1 MNAYVAAL
9 ESSFPDTRKSLL
21 RMLKYWSGCGDTA
34 EELVQETYLRAIQQD
49 PSAEIGNLSAYL
61 FRIARNLA
69 IDHGRRASFA
79 EQLYCDLPDDDEG
92 GGAICLDPSPE
103 AIVETGQ
110 QLDILNQFIAELP
123 PQCRRIFLLHKD
135 QHLSHAEIAERLQ
148 ISPRTV
154 ETQIRKALKTL
165 RTRMGTL

>member
-1 MNAYVAAL
+1 MSAYVAAL

-21 RMLKYWSGCGDTA
+21 RMLKYWSGCSDTA
-34 EELVQETYLRAIQQD
+34 EKLVQETYLRAMQQNS
-49 PSAEIGNLSAYL
+49 SAEIGNLPAYL

-69 IDHGRRASFA
+69 VDHGRRASLA
-79 EQLYCDLPDDDEG
+79 KQIYCDSPDNEDEEPV
-92 GGAICLDPSPE
+92 CLDPSPE
-103 AIVETGQ
+103 TIVETGQ

-123 PQCRRIFLLHKD
+123 PQCRRVFLLHKD

-154 ETQIRKALKTL
+154 EAQIRKALKTL
-165 RTRMGTL
+165 RTRMGAI

>member
-9 ESSFPDTRKSLL
+9 ESSFQDTRKSLL

-34 EELVQETYLRAIQQD
+34 EELVQETYLRAIQQES
-49 PSAEIGNLSAYL
+49 SAEIANLSAYL

-79 EQLYCDLPDDDEG
+79 ERLYCDSPDNEDEEPV
-92 GGAICLDPSPE
+92 CLDPSPE
-103 AIVETGQ
+103 TIVETGQ
-110 QLDILNQFIAELP
+110 QLDILNQLITELP
-123 PQCRRIFLLHKD
+123 PQCRRILLLHKD

-165 RTRMGTL
+165 RTRMAAI